1 MDFSTDFRQNYF
13 LSHFNGIKRSGNR
26 EELEPTAFASARGRP
41 GRNPLFAGN

>member
-13 LSHFNGIKRSGNR
+13 VFHFNGIKRCGNR
-26 EELEPTAFASARGRP
+26 EELAPTAFASARGRL